1 MMLTIAF
8 TGCQESNPSMT
19 IVSFQLDSDE
29 DNIWIYL
36 YSIPRVKMG
45 NLTITIGED
54 NETLSSVFSHQ
65 KHILVKDMENIT
77 DDEGYFSL
85 YLAADLREVKWE
97 YECKI
102 QVIKE
107 EDIDQDEFTA
117 EVLVGQGD
125 DQVELMWSLPHN
137 KVLEFKK

>member
-65 KHILVKDMENIT
+65 KYILVKDMENIT

>member
-125 DQVELMWSLPHN
+125 DEVELMWPLPHN

>member
-1 MMLTIAF
+1 MTIAF
-8 TGCQESNPSMT
+8 AGCQESNPSMT

-65 KHILVKDMENIT
+65 RHIVVRNMQNIT
-77 DDEGYFSL
+77 DNEGYFSL
-85 YLAADLREVKWE
+85 YLAADLRKVQWE
-97 YECKI
+97 YECKV
-102 QVIKE
+102 QVIK
-107 EDIDQDEFTA
+107 DDGIDSEKFTA

-125 DQVELMWSLPHN
+125 KEVELAWPLPHN

>member
-1 MMLTIAF
+1 MLLTIAF

-29 DNIWIYL
+29 DSIWIYL

-45 NLTITIGED
+45 NLTIAIDED

-65 KHILVKDMENIT
+65 KRIIVKNMENIT

-85 YLAADLREVKWE
+85 YLAADLRKVQWE

-102 QVIKE
+102 KIIKE
-107 EDIDQDEFTA
+107 EEIEEDKFTA
-117 EVLVGQGD
+117 EVLVGQGND
-125 DQVELMWSLPHN
+125 EVQLTWSLPYN
-137 KVLEFKK
+137 KALEFKR

>member
-1 MMLTIAF
+1 
-8 TGCQESNPSMT
+8 MT

-107 EDIDQDEFTA
+107 EDIDQYEFTA

-125 DQVELMWSLPHN
+125 DEVELTWSLPHN

>member
-1 MMLTIAF
+1 MTKKITIAIDAM
-8 TGCQESNPSMT
+8 GGENSPDKILEAISN
-19 IVSFQLDSDE
+19 VVVNDDQLFF
-29 DNIWIYL
+29 NIFGDVNLIKTKLLKYK
-36 YSIPRVKMG
+36 IPNNRY
-45 NLTITIGED
+45 E
-54 NETLSSVFSHQ
+54 VFNAE
-65 KHILVKDMENIT
+65 ENIT

-125 DQVELMWSLPHN
+125 DEVELMWSLPHN

>member
-1 MMLTIAF
+1 MLLTIAF
-8 TGCQESNPSMT
+8 AGCQESNPSMT

-45 NLTITIGED
+45 NLTIMIGED

-65 KHILVKDMENIT
+65 KQVAVENGANIA

-85 YLAADLREVKWE
+85 YLAADLRTVQWE
-97 YECKI
+97 YECR
-102 QVIKE
+102 IKVTKDE
-107 EDIDQDEFTA
+107 ELDEDKFTA

-125 DQVELMWSLPHN
+125 DEVQLAWSLPHN
-137 KVLEFKK
+137 KALEFKK

>member
-1 MMLTIAF
+1 MLLTIAF

-29 DNIWIYL
+29 DSIWIYL

-45 NLTITIGED
+45 NLTIAIGED
-54 NETLSSVFSHQ
+54 NETLTSVFSHQ
-65 KHILVKDMENIT
+65 KHIIVKNIENIT

-85 YLAADLREVKWE
+85 YLAADLRKVQWE
-97 YECKI
+97 YKCKV
-102 QVIKE
+102 QVTKE
-107 EDIDQDEFTA
+107 QETEENKFTA

-125 DQVELMWSLPHN
+125 DEVQLTWSLPHN
-137 KVLEFKK
+137 KALEFKR

>member
-1 MMLTIAF
+1 MLTIAF

-107 EDIDQDEFTA
+107 EDIVQDEFTA
-117 EVLVGQGD
+117 EVFVGQGD
-125 DQVELMWSLPHN
+125 DEVELMWSLPHN

>member
-1 MMLTIAF
+1 MLTIAF

-125 DQVELMWSLPHN
+125 DEVELMWSLPHN

>member
-1 MMLTIAF
+1 MLLSIGFA
-8 TGCQESNPSMT
+8 GCQESNPSMT

-45 NLTITIGED
+45 NLTIAIDED
-54 NETLSSVFSHQ
+54 NETLPSVFSHQ
-65 KHILVKDMENIT
+65 KQIIVKNIEEIT

-85 YLAADLREVKWE
+85 YLAADLREVQWE
-97 YECKI
+97 YNCKI
-102 QVIKE
+102 KVTKE
-107 EDIDQDEFTA
+107 EEIDEDKFTA

-125 DQVELMWSLPHN
+125 DEVQLEWSLPHN
-137 KVLEFKK
+137 KALEFKK

>member
-65 KHILVKDMENIT
+65 KHVLVKDMENIT

-125 DQVELMWSLPHN
+125 DEVELMWSLPHN

>member
-65 KHILVKDMENIT
+65 KYILVKDMENIT

-125 DQVELMWSLPHN
+125 DEVELMWSLPHN

>member
-125 DQVELMWSLPHN
+125 DEVELMWSLPHN